1 MVLSRTHVVP
11 ALALAALMAVP
22 ASLSAET
29 AEATFK
35 QMCAVC
41 HGPDGSGATAMG
53 RTFKLKDLK
62 SAAVQEMTDAQLTEI
77 ITNGKQRMPAYK
89 TKLTAA
95 QIKGL
100 VAYLRELAKA
110 KK

>member
-1 MVLSRTHVVP
+1 MT
-11 ALALAALMAVP
+11 VP
-22 ASLSAET
+22 ASLSAQT

-35 QMCAVC
+35 QKCAVC

-62 SAAVQEMTDAQLTEI
+62 SAEVQNMTDAQLTEI

-89 TKLTAA
+89 TQLSAA
-95 QIKGL
+95 QIKGM
-100 VAYLRELAKA
+100 VAYLREMAKA